1 MAPPRASG
9 RCCARSA
16 QRRRACARAPWSRL
30 APLLAACCALG
41 LAACAAGARVHLPPL
56 HNPLV
61 PQPPSP
67 PPPLAVQEADAAAY
81 EHWAKRD
88 QYRYSAVPLKVEPAY
103 GTDWARGK
111 GTYFNGRGGTTFYSN
126 MPVAWTIT
134 QVGGGRHARYA
145 VLVNTN
151 THLQLA
157 GAGTRGVWRITAA
170 AISCLDTCTVPN
182 CPADS
187 CTMQKGSPACSAV
200 AAGYQRPGKGCDL
213 AYTVVH
219 FRIITR
225 PQIVML
231 SMLFCAFVVAVYICL
246 VGGDAGAP
254 GLWWS
259 SDGTSWTYRPPK
271 RPAPVAPPPLVT
283 RAVAE
288 AQGVGGAQR
297 LRLDIDDDSNAALRP
312 AARMYRNAQ
321 DQEKTLLL

>member
-1 MAPPRASG
+1 MSPRGMSARGSRASP
-9 RCCARSA
+9 
-16 QRRRACARAPWSRL
+16 RRRASARAC

-41 LAACAAGARVHLPPL
+41 WAALASARVSLPPL

-61 PQPPSP
+61 AQPPSP

-81 EHWAKRD
+81 ERWAKRD

-126 MPVAWTIT
+126 MPVTWTIT
-134 QVGGGRHARYA
+134 QVGGGRHARYD
-145 VLVNTN
+145 VLVQTN

-170 AISCLDTCTVPN
+170 AISCLDTCNIQN

-187 CTMQKGSPACSAV
+187 CTMQMGSPACAAV
-200 AAGYQRPGKGCDL
+200 AAGYSHPGKNCDL

-225 PQIVML
+225 PQIVIGAI
-231 SMLFCAFVVAVYICL
+231 LFMALAVAIYMCL

-254 GLWWS
+254 GLWFS

-271 RPAPVAPPPLVT
+271 RPAPVAAPPLIT

-288 AQGVGGAQR
+288 AQGGGTAR

-312 AARMYRNAQ
+312 AGRMFRNAQ
-321 DQEKTLLL
+321 EQEKALLL